1 MKTALYTYS
10 EGRLQVQPGSDLL
23 VPEQVQLVF
32 CFGNKDCILTEK
44 AFELLRQK
52 FPAAHI
58 AFSSAAGAIANNS
71 VIDDCYTV
79 AALQFKTS
87 VVSHYAVNIDDYT
100 NSYEAGKSLMQQ
112 INQEQT
118 KYILILSDGQKVN
131 GSELLRGVNEVNGK
145 EIPVSGGLAADG
157 YHFKSTLTG
166 INQTPAGGIIAAIAL
181 AGEDLRVNYGTDA
194 GWENF
199 GPEREVTA
207 SDHNKLVSID
217 GKNAL
222 DLYKKYLGKEAE
234 GLPGSALFFPL
245 SLRSADESNVV
256 IRTILSID
264 EKEKSMVFAGD
275 VPVGCKV
282 RFMRANLDKLTQAAT
297 HAAQQTLMPNQPI
310 PRFAL
315 LVSCVGRKLVL
326 NTRTDDEL
334 TAVLEVFGGKT
345 LLSGF
350 YSYGEIAPSRGM
362 GSQLHNQTMTITT
375 FYELEQ
381 AS

>member
-1 MKTALYTYS
+1 MKTALYTYG
-10 EGRLQVQPGSDLL
+10 EGRLRVQQGSDLL
-23 VPEQVQLVF
+23 VADQVQLVF
-32 CFGNKDCILTEK
+32 CFGDKNCMLAEN

-52 FPAAHI
+52 FPSAHI
-58 AFSSAAGAIANNS
+58 AFSSAAGAIANNA
-71 VIDDCYTV
+71 VIDDCFTV

-87 VVSHYAVNIDDYT
+87 VVSHFSVNIDDYAD
-100 NSYEAGKSLMQQ
+100 SYTAGKGLMKQ
-112 INQEQT
+112 IDQANT

-131 GSELLRGVNEVNGK
+131 GSELLRGVNEVNTRG
-145 EIPVSGGLAADG
+145 IPISGGLAADG
-157 YHFKSTLTG
+157 YNFKSTLTG
-166 INQTPAGGIIAAIAL
+166 INQRPAGGIIAAIAL
-181 AGEDLRVNYGTDA
+181 SGEDLIVNYGTDA

-245 SLRSADESNVV
+245 SLRVAGDSRAV
-256 IRTILSID
+256 IRTILSVD
-264 EKEKSMVFAGD
+264 EQEKSMVFAGD

-297 HAAQQTLMPNQPI
+297 HAAQQTLVPGQHL

-350 YSYGEIAPSRGM
+350 YSYGEIAPSPGL

>member
-1 MKTALYTYS
+1 MKTALYTYG
-10 EGRLQVQPGSDLL
+10 EGRLRVQQGSDLL

-32 CFGNKDCILTEK
+32 CFGNKDCILREQ
-44 AFELLRQK
+44 AFELLREK
-52 FPAAHI
+52 FPCAHI
-58 AFSSAAGAIANNS
+58 AFSSAAGAIANNL
-71 VIDDCYTV
+71 VIDDCFTV
-79 AALQFKTS
+79 AALQFRTT
-87 VVSHYAVNIDDYT
+87 VVAHFTVNIDDFS
-100 NSYEAGKSLMQQ
+100 NSYEAGKNLMQQ
-112 INQEQT
+112 VNQEHT

-131 GSELLRGVNEVNGK
+131 GSELLRGVNEVNKK

-157 YHFKSTLTG
+157 YHFKSTITG
-166 INQTPAGGIIAAIAL
+166 INQTPTSGVIAAIAL
-181 AGEDLRVNYGTDA
+181 SGEDLRVNYGTDA

-207 SDHNKLVSID
+207 SDHNILVSID

-222 DLYKKYLGKEAE
+222 DLYKKYLGREAE
-234 GLPGSALFFPL
+234 GLPGAALFFPL
-245 SLRSADESNVV
+245 SLRTADDTHPV

-264 EKEKSMVFAGD
+264 ENEKSMVFAGD

-297 HAAQQTLMPNQPI
+297 QAAQQTLVPDQAM

-334 TAVLEVFGGKT
+334 TAVQEVFGGQT

-350 YSYGEIAPSRGM
+350 YSYGEIAPLRGL